1 MTEVMRSFRDRI
13 KINKTD
19 KVIAQPLIGTP
30 IEIGPEEIENSLSA
44 RLENTDKFGLET
56 NPRKTVLKLVE
67 TPLDTKFIFRVTRGE
82 AENFISAMRQVLS
95 RVRKKAKKNKW
106 RLDEFKMLTIE
117 CKQFEEYDE
126 ICLVRTKTLD
136 PYEESVYES
145 LFAALKKD

>member
-1 MTEVMRSFRDRI
+1 MRSFRDRI